1 MKLTSAIL
9 ISALATGLCSCVSTS
24 ESLASASRSDKS
36 ETGRVS
42 LSASLGRIGVLART
56 QAIVPTK
63 MIVEFRS
70 DLGDVLRDTA
80 SLLDHAGDSGTVLGA
95 RDWSRS
101 YELASDAS
109 WSVSVQVR
117 DGKDSVLYQGTK
129 AFDVSPGR
137 TTSVDMSL
145 DALYSNLRIRIP
157 VIDSATRFVLE
168 IDGKAVAHS
177 CIAGQDR
184 IGDTILMEH
193 DYVAASEFGV
203 EHAVSLRVFGRS
215 WGRDTLL
222 YSGDTSIRAVSGRN
236 SAWTLRLRWVGPD
249 FPPAGAAALSIA
261 LGAGGAISFDVS
273 YASRPDVWLYR
284 SFNPVGDHFY
294 TTSLVEWG
302 AMVDSGWNK
311 EWIEGKLWSAATEE
325 GLVPLHRLWNQGLSR
340 HSYSIDPEE
349 IAIMTNGGG
358 WTVQGTAGYVH
369 QEKRDGLSAL
379 RRGYNPVTS
388 NHLFT
393 TDSIEFIKALAEGF
407 SDEGI
412 EGWIVAAPRRR

>member
-1 MKLTSAIL
+1 MKIASAIL
-9 ISALATGLCSCVSTS
+9 ISALATGLCSCMSQS

-42 LSASLGRIGVLART
+42 LRASLGRIGVLART
-56 QAIVPTK
+56 QATVPTR

-80 SLLDHAGDSGTVLGA
+80 CLLDHAGESGTVFGA
-95 RDWSRS
+95 RDWNRS
-101 YELASDAS
+101 YELVSDAS

-117 DGKDSVLYQGTK
+117 DGNDSVLYRGTK

-145 DALYSNLRIRIP
+145 DALYSNLRIRVP
-157 VIDSATRFVLE
+157 AIDSATRFVLE
-168 IDGKAVAHS
+168 IDGKAVARS

-193 DYVAASEFGV
+193 DYLAASESGV
-203 EHAVSLRVFGRS
+203 EHAVSLRVFGLS

-222 YSGDTSIRAVSGRN
+222 YSGDTTIRTVSGRN

-249 FPPAGAAALSIA
+249 FPPAGAANLSIA

-294 TTSLVEWG
+294 TASQAEWG
-302 AMVDSGWNK
+302 AMADSGWHK
-311 EWIEGKLWSAATEE
+311 EWIEGKLWSASIED

-340 HSYSIDPEE
+340 HSYSIDPDE
-349 IAIMTNGGG
+349 IATMTDGGG
-358 WTVQGTAGYVH
+358 WVLEGIVGYVH
-369 QEKRDGLSAL
+369 RERMDGLSAL
-379 RRGYNPVTS
+379 RRGYDPVTS

-393 TDSIEFIKALAEGF
+393 TDSVEFAKALADGF
-407 SDEGI
+407 SDEGV
-412 EGWIVAAPRRR
+412 EGWIVAAPRGR

>member
-1 MKLTSAIL
+1 MKLASAIL

-24 ESLASASRSDKS
+24 ESLASASRSDKH

-42 LSASLGRIGVLART
+42 LSASLGRIGVLARA
-56 QAIVPTK
+56 QATVPAK
-63 MIVEFRS
+63 LIVEFRS

-80 SLLDHAGDSGTVLGA
+80 CLQDHATDSGTALGA
-95 RDWSRS
+95 REWSQS

-117 DGKDSVLYQGTK
+117 DGKDSVLYRGTK
-129 AFDVSPGR
+129 EFDVSPGR

-145 DALYSNLRIRIP
+145 SALHSNLRIRVP

-168 IDGKAVAHS
+168 VDGKEIAHS
-177 CIAGQDR
+177 CLAGR
-184 IGDTILMEH
+184 ATGDTVLMEH
-193 DYVAASEFGV
+193 DYLAASESGV
-203 EHAVSLRVFGRS
+203 EHAVSLRVFGLS

-222 YSGDTSIRAVSGRN
+222 YSGDTTIRTVSGRN

-249 FPPAGAAALSIA
+249 FPPAGAATLSIA

-294 TTSLVEWG
+294 TASQAEWG
-302 AMVDSGWNK
+302 AMADSGWHK
-311 EWIEGKLWSAATEE
+311 EWIEGKLWSASTED

-379 RRGYNPVTS
+379 RRGYDPVTS

-393 TDSIEFIKALAEGF
+393 TDSVEFAKALADGF
-407 SDEGI
+407 SDEGV
-412 EGWIVAAPRRR
+412 EGWIVAAPRGR